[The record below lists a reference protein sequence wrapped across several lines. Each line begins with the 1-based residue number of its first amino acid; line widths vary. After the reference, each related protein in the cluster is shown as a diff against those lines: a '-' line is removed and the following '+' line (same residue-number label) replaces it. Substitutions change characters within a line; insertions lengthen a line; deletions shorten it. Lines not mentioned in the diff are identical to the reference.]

1 MKRHRV
7 CNDRLRNC
15 RSRGVSALINVAL
28 PGGVGPLRR
37 NFDVNG
43 PPALPVSLVHDYDR
57 SIRSVSIRVLG
68 RRLGDS
74 DVTRLHAGASWLSS
88 GAMGTPGKKG
98 LATIATTLSFDKFW
112 AWLAGHANCILRAG
126 TPEVVLLDHDDFH
139 WTLITE
145 DDHTL
150 VVQLARAKDLVGELL
165 VFPAEIAYV
174 QVEPSETEGE
184 WLFECIIESEK
195 AREVAYHFVM
205 AHEYEDG
212 EHRREEKWT
221 H

>member
-1 MKRHRV
+1 M
-7 CNDRLRNC
+7 
-15 RSRGVSALINVAL
+15 
-28 PGGVGPLRR
+28 GP
-37 NFDVNG
+37 
-43 PPALPVSLVHDYDR
+43 S
-57 SIRSVSIRVLG
+57 
-68 RRLGDS
+68 
-74 DVTRLHAGASWLSS
+74 LSS
-88 GAMGTPGKKG
+88 AAMASTGKR
-98 LATIATTLSFDKFW
+98 LAAVATTLSFDKFW
-112 AWLAGHANCILRAG
+112 TWLAGHANCIVRAG

-165 VFPAEIAYV
+165 VFPADIAYV
-174 QVEPSETEGE
+174 QVEPSETDGE
-184 WLFECIIESEK
+184 WLFECVVETEK

>member
-1 MKRHRV
+1 VREIAAARAV
-7 CNDRLRNC
+7 ADDDTTT
-15 RSRGVSALINVAL
+15 SRA
-28 PGGVGPLRR
+28 
-37 NFDVNG
+37 D
-43 PPALPVSLVHDYDR
+43 
-57 SIRSVSIRVLG
+57 
-68 RRLGDS
+68 
-74 DVTRLHAGASWLSS
+74 
-88 GAMGTPGKKG
+88 GTPTVVFVWTGTLLYVSETLRPEVEQIASSRADDHADRRRTLLSLAQRSPVAMLRGDMGSTGKR
-98 LATIATTLSFDKFW
+98 LAALATTLSFEKFW
-112 AWLAGHANCILRAG
+112 RWLAGHANCILRAG
-126 TPEVVLLDHDDFH
+126 TPEAVLLDHDDFH

-145 DDHTL
+145 DEHTY

-174 QVEPSETEGE
+174 QVEPGEVDGE
-184 WLFECIIESEK
+184 WLFECIVESEK

>member
-1 MKRHRV
+1 MGSTGKRMAAV
-7 CNDRLRNC
+7 
-15 RSRGVSALINVAL
+15 
-28 PGGVGPLRR
+28 
-37 NFDVNG
+37 
-43 PPALPVSLVHDYDR
+43 
-57 SIRSVSIRVLG
+57 
-68 RRLGDS
+68 
-74 DVTRLHAGASWLSS
+74 
-88 GAMGTPGKKG
+88 
-98 LATIATTLSFDKFW
+98 ATTVAFDKFW
-112 AWLAGHANCILRAG
+112 TWLAGHANCILRAG

-145 DDHTL
+145 DEQTL
-150 VVQLARAKDLVGELL
+150 VVQLARAKELVGELI

-174 QVEPSETEGE
+174 QVEPTEADGE
-184 WLFECIIESEK
+184 WLFECIVENES

>member
-1 MKRHRV
+1 M
-7 CNDRLRNC
+7 
-15 RSRGVSALINVAL
+15 
-28 PGGVGPLRR
+28 VG
-37 NFDVNG
+37 
-43 PPALPVSLVHDYDR
+43 A
-57 SIRSVSIRVLG
+57 
-68 RRLGDS
+68 
-74 DVTRLHAGASWLSS
+74 
-88 GAMGTPGKKG
+88 GTPCGYKSPGMGSTGKR
-98 LATIATTLSFDKFW
+98 LAAVATTLGFDKFW

-145 DDHTL
+145 DEHTL

-174 QVEPSETEGE
+174 QVEPTENDGE
-184 WLFECIIESEK
+184 WLFECIVETEK

-205 AHEYEDG
+205 AHEYEDS